1 MLSEEQL
8 VKRSLQGDLQAF
20 EELVLGYQSKVYAL
34 TYRYMGNEE
43 DAYDMFQETFIKAYR
58 SLPTFKGQSSFG
70 TWIYRIASNVCL
82 DELRRRKRRI
92 PTLSLDEPATTL
104 DGNELEVEI
113 ADTSYSIDILY
124 EQKEL
129 SSSIQEVLDQMKKEH
144 KTAIILRDILDLSYE
159 EMAKVMGCS
168 MGTVKSRL
176 SRARNILKEKL
187 LQRELPEYHHWYSAD
202 WKNLLL
208 PVFHHQR
215 ETWDLP
221 PAGQYGWDHQSHG

>member
-104 DGNELEVEI
+104 I
-113 ADTSYSIDILY
+113 
-124 EQKEL
+124 
-129 SSSIQEVLDQMKKEH
+129 
-144 KTAIILRDILDLSYE
+144 
-159 EMAKVMGCS
+159 
-168 MGTVKSRL
+168 
-176 SRARNILKEKL
+176 
-187 LQRELPEYHHWYSAD
+187 
-202 WKNLLL
+202 
-208 PVFHHQR
+208 
-215 ETWDLP
+215 
-221 PAGQYGWDHQSHG
+221 

>member
-34 TYRYMGNEE
+34 TFRYMGNEE

-58 SLPTFKGQSSFG
+58 SLPSFKGQSSFG

-113 ADTSYSIDILY
+113 ADTSSSIDILY

-187 LQRELPEYHHWYSAD
+187 LQREL
-202 WKNLLL
+202 L
-208 PVFHHQR
+208 P
-215 ETWDLP
+215 
-221 PAGQYGWDHQSHG
+221 

>member
-187 LQRELPEYHHWYSAD
+187 LQREL
-202 WKNLLL
+202 L
-208 PVFHHQR
+208 P
-215 ETWDLP
+215 
-221 PAGQYGWDHQSHG
+221 